1 MAKTI
6 GDLLVEFDSSN
17 KRPPPERVLPFIRS
31 RVAAAPPPPEPT
43 EAEKIEA
50 AYQRGQAEGRAAAQ
64 AEHDA
69 KTAEEKIRY
78 GIRMTAERQCW
89 VREQGTL
96 LADRIA
102 DSCRELEYGLA
113 ETVAQ
118 ILEPFLISVL
128 RQRAV
133 SSFTEQLKALLSD
146 RAMPVLRIN
155 APPDL
160 IEALRVKLG
169 AAAPTIEYVPSDHPE
184 IHVVADQTVIET
196 QIQAWIDRIRASNR

>member
-6 GDLLVEFDSSN
+6 GDLLVEFDSSDR
-17 KRPPPERVLPFIRS
+17 KQWPERVIPFIRN
-31 RVAAAPPPPEPT
+31 RTAAVPVPPEET

-50 AYQRGQAEGRAAAQ
+50 AYQRGLAEGRAAAQ

-89 VREQGTL
+89 VREQGTV
-96 LADRIA
+96 LAERITG
-102 DSCRELEYGLA
+102 SFRELENDLA
-113 ETVAQ
+113 ETVSQ

-133 SSFTEQLKALLSD
+133 SSFTEQLKALWSD
-146 RAMPVLRIN
+146 RATPVLRIN
-155 APPDL
+155 APADL
-160 IEALRVKLG
+160 IEALKNKLG
-169 AAAPTIEYVPSDHPE
+169 PTAPAIEYVPSDNPE
-184 IHVVADQTVIET
+184 IHMVADHTVI
-196 QIQAWIDRIRASNR
+196 